1 MGYKTINVR
10 PETYTRL
17 LLYKHAGL
25 SFDEIL
31 NEIMDIIPEDK
42 FYRLVMK
49 EHKERMKKIKAGEYV
64 ESDDLE
70 KALRKV

>member
-1 MGYKTINVR
+1 MVYKTINVQ

-31 NEIMDIIPEDK
+31 NEIMDIIPEEK
-42 FYRLVMK
+42 FYRVVIK
-49 EHKERMKKIKAGEYV
+49 EHKERMKKIKAGEYI
-64 ESDDLE
+64 ETDDLD
-70 KALRKV
+70 KALKKV

>member
-1 MGYKTINVR
+1 MTYKTINVR

-49 EHKERMKKIKAGEYV
+49 EHKERMKRMKAGEFI
-64 ESDDLE
+64 ETDDLD
-70 KALRKV
+70 KALKKV

>member
-1 MGYKTINVR
+1 MTYKTINVR

-25 SFDEIL
+25 SFDELL

-49 EHKERMKKIKAGEYV
+49 EHKKRMKKTKAGEYI
-64 ESDDLE
+64 ESDDLD

>member
-1 MGYKTINVR
+1 MTYKTINVR

-42 FYRLVMK
+42 FYRLVME
-49 EHKERMKKIKAGEYV
+49 EHKERMKKIKAGEFL
-64 ESDDLE
+64 SSKDID
-70 KALRKV
+70 KALK